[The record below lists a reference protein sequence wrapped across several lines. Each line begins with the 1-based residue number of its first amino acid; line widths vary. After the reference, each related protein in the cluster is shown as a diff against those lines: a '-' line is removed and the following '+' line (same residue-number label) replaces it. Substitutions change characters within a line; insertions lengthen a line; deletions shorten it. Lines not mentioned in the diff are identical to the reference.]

1 MNVVALHALNPWG
14 FSHRSRTDEAN
25 IDLNRN
31 FTDYDQPLAQDE
43 LYPILFRAICPDDWT
58 EETIDW
64 TEVRDEIVR
73 VHGAKRMITVLAGGP
88 DFAPTGLAFTVSGP
102 SWSPHPVAEQM
113 PLLLE
118 TSKKHS
124 FIEWHT

>member
-14 FSHRSRTDEAN
+14 FSHRSRTDEAK

-73 VHGAKRMITVLAGGP
+73 VHGAKRMITVLAGGQVFEP
-88 DFAPTGLAFTVSGP
+88 KIGRAHVLI
-102 SWSPHPVAEQM
+102 PVTNAHLVCRHM
-113 PLLLE
+113 LE
-118 TSKKHS
+118 KKKMTHS
-124 FIEWHT
+124 